1 MHTHTYAHI
10 VTVCTVG
17 CEVSV
22 SILQGKLRVER
33 GVGLASAAGTATVK
47 RILDHSG
54 ESVTSLSAGQKG
66 TITLIDRYLDLNT

>member
-1 MHTHTYAHI
+1 MTCI
-10 VTVCTVG
+10 VG

-66 TITLIDRYLDLNT
+66 TITLIDRYGT